1 MIKKII
7 AAIGLI
13 FLLSEAA
20 HKDYAENSAIYIS
33 SLFKPAIEK
42 IIKIVN

>member
-13 FLLSEAA
+13 LLLSEAA
-20 HKDYAENSAIYIS
+20 HRESPDHSVTYLN
-33 SLFKPAIEK
+33 SLFKPAFEK

>member
-7 AAIGLI
+7 AIIGLI
-13 FLLSEAA
+13 FLLSEAS
-20 HKDYAENSAIYIS
+20 HKVSPESSAINIS